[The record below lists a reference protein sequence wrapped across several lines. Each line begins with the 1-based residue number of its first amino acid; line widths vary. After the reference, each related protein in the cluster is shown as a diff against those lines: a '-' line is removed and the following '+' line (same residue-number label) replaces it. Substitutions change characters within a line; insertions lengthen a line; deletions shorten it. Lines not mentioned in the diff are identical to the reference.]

1 MCRAIL
7 YGFSTVGRAS
17 ANVTPK
23 PAFGLPGPCPAPVR
37 DLNSNHGRMIM
48 KKNVKAIILIT
59 AGVVIAFPLF
69 SMSYYTMVRTSTP
82 QFCASCHE
90 IQFAYNTWKT
100 STHVNNAQGF
110 VADCM
115 DCHLPA
121 PHDTLNFFYAKT
133 FHGIKD
139 IFVHFTQDEYD
150 HTKNRLAA
158 YASFKN
164 EQCQKCHRNILNIPN
179 KRGAMLAHRTVLYP
193 LAGYEKRCVDCHKN
207 LVHNPQQTYQYKQYQ
222 TAYRGLGL

>member
-1 MCRAIL
+1 MKKKGAI
-7 YGFSTVGRAS
+7 FSSKRK
-17 ANVTPK
+17 K
-23 PAFGLPGPCPAPVR
+23 PVWRKVLLPG
-37 DLNSNHGRMIM
+37 IF
-48 KKNVKAIILIT
+48 IT
-59 AGVVIAFPLF
+59 IGIVIGFPIF
-69 SMSYYTMVRTSTP
+69 SISYYTMIRTSTP

-133 FHGIKD
+133 AHGIKD
-139 IFVHFTQDEYD
+139 VIVHFTQDASEFD
-150 HTKNRLAA
+150 HEEQRQIA

-164 EQCQKCHRNILNIPN
+164 EQCQKCHRNILNIPD
-179 KRGAMLAHRTVLYP
+179 KRGAMLAHRSVLYP
-193 LAGYEKRCVDCHKN
+193 RPGYEKSCVDCHKN
-207 LVHNPQQTYQYKQYQ
+207 LVHNATPLYRYKQYQ
-222 TAYRGLGL
+222 VAYRGLGL

>member
-1 MCRAIL
+1 
-7 YGFSTVGRAS
+7 
-17 ANVTPK
+17 
-23 PAFGLPGPCPAPVR
+23 
-37 DLNSNHGRMIM
+37 M
-48 KKNVKAIILIT
+48 KKYLIG
-59 AGVVIAFPLF
+59 ALLVGVGVAIAFPLF
-69 SMSYYTMVRTSTP
+69 SISYYTMVRTSTP

-90 IQFAYNTWKT
+90 IQFAFNTWKT

-121 PHDTLNFFYAKT
+121 PHHTFDFFYAKT

-139 IFVHFTQDEYD
+139 IFVHFTQDMSQYD
-150 HTKNRLAA
+150 NEHQRQKA

-164 EQCQKCHRNILNIPN
+164 DQCRKCHRNILHIPN

-193 LAGYEKRCVDCHKN
+193 RPGYEKKCVDCHKN
-207 LVHNPQQTYQYKQYQ
+207 LVHRARPFYDYKQYES
-222 TAYRGLGL
+222 TYRGSGI